1 MRNLKKYGF
10 TGSLLLWLGLFMA
23 PVWGVSGLAA
33 QQMQVSGNVKDAQ
46 EGIPVPQLSV
56 LLRTPGGTILKYA
69 ITDKN
74 GNFTMRFNSI
84 GKEFTPGASLVFSCL
99 GYAEQTAGIS
109 AEDIRAGKRYMIVMQ
124 PEAIQI
130 KEVVVKAPKVQMRG
144 DTISYNVQSFA
155 SGQDKTIGDVLK
167 KMPGIEVDL
176 DGRIK
181 YNGEPINKFYIEG
194 ADLLEGRYGLATN
207 NISQKDVAKVEV
219 LENHQPVKAL
229 KKVSFSDR
237 AAINIKLKEDAKAK
251 WIWQLYGAGGLGGGY
266 PPGHSQAGPL
276 WNARLFAMRVAG
288 KQQSMT
294 TLKTN
299 NTGEEL
305 LGETRTFSMDEF
317 TGNSY
322 FGNYDFPDY
331 INVSP
336 ASVPHMDGARTRFNK
351 SVLFNTSNLWKLG
364 QDYTLKGDVSYVY
377 NRIESANVSRT
388 EYFFED
394 GSRVDD
400 EQAAALQ
407 RINRV
412 HANVALTANTEAY
425 YLKNTLQTKLNWC
438 DTRSRLQ
445 GSTVY
450 KGAGEPAEASGSFRD
465 ILQKAHMPAFEAGN
479 EFQLAKNM
487 NKLNLAVFSVN
498 KLHAAPQSLD
508 VIARTRVDTRAFLTD
523 ENVSLT
529 ASFRKWN
536 LTVLAGGAAMTRRM
550 ERETDTLD
558 NTLNVFNLYAK
569 FRAVY
574 ETLRFRILFETPLD
588 YYHYKFIGDTSA
600 GGPWRLFFSPRI
612 GMRWK
617 ISPKLSVNLSG
628 KMGETPVSTESYF
641 SGMILNNYK
650 YLQQG
655 RIIDARDRNFVFSMG
670 INYNDPLSLFSASL
684 GAVRS
689 LNAQGTIAEQTFRGD
704 SIINSV
710 RAYEND
716 ATSWRFDGRI
726 SKGLDFMDGK
736 VELEADYSI
745 FDMQSL
751 QNGVF
756 TPYRSTSLNLRCA
769 LSSIFAEWGNFEY
782 NLLYGRSS
790 VSLDGGA
797 DSWRD
802 FVKQQLSLNLSPFKR
817 LDLNISGEHYYTLI
831 AAGQS
836 KHLFWLDASATF
848 KLTSD
853 IELSLSVSNI
863 LDNKTYSYTLY
874 SGLTSVYRQY
884 TIRPR
889 NLLVG
894 IFWKF

>member
-1 MRNLKKYGF
+1 MHHLKKYSF
-10 TGSLLLWLGLFMA
+10 TGYLLLWLGLFMA
-23 PVWGVSGLAA
+23 PLWGASGLWA
-33 QQMQVSGNVKDAQ
+33 QQMQVSGNVKDVQ

-56 LLRTPGGTILKYA
+56 LLRTPQGTILKYA
-69 ITDKN
+69 ITDKD
-74 GNFTMRFNSI
+74 GNFTMRFNTI

-99 GYAEQTAGIS
+99 GYAEQTAEIS
-109 AEDIRAGKRYMIVMQ
+109 GEDIRAGKRYTIEMK

-130 KEVVVKAPKVQMRG
+130 KEVIVKAPKVQMRG

-167 KMPGIEVDL
+167 KIPGIEVDL

-194 ADLLEGRYGLATN
+194 ADLLDGRYSLATN
-207 NISQKDVAKVEV
+207 NINQNDVSKVEV

-229 KKVSFSDR
+229 KKISFSDR

-251 WIWQLYGAGGLGGGY
+251 WIWQFYGAGGFGGGY
-266 PPGHSQAGPL
+266 PPDHSQSGPL
-276 WNARLFAMRVAG
+276 WNARLFAMRIAG

-305 LGETRTFSMDEF
+305 FGETRTFSMDEL

-322 FGNYDFPDY
+322 FGNYSFPGY

-336 ASVPHMDGARTRFNK
+336 AYVPHMDGARTKFNK
-351 SVLFNTSNLWKLG
+351 SVLFNTSNLWNLG
-364 QDYTLKGDVSYVY
+364 KDYMMKADVSYVY
-377 NRIESANVSRT
+377 NRIESANVSQT

-400 EQAAALQ
+400 ERVAALQ
-407 RINRV
+407 QINRV

-425 YLKNTLQTKLNWC
+425 YLKNTLQAKLNWC
-438 DTRSRLQ
+438 DTRSYLQ

-450 KGAGEPAEASGSFRD
+450 KGIGEPADGPGSFRD
-465 ILQKAHMPAFEAGN
+465 ILQKAHTPAFEVGN

-487 NKLNLAVFSVN
+487 NKLNLAVFSIN

-508 VIARTRVDTRAFLTD
+508 VLSRTKVHTRAFLTD

-529 ASFRKWN
+529 ASLRKWN
-536 LTVLAGGAAMTRRM
+536 LSVLAGGAAMSRRM
-550 ERETDTLD
+550 EREADTLD

-588 YYHYKFIGDTSA
+588 YYHYRFIGDASTGA
-600 GGPWRLFFSPRI
+600 PWRLFFSPRI
-612 GMRWK
+612 GMKWK

-628 KMGETPVSTESYF
+628 RMGEAPVSTESYF

-655 RIIDARDRNFVFSMG
+655 RIIDARNRNFVFSFG
-670 INYNDPLSLFSASL
+670 VNYNDPLSLFSASL
-684 GAVRS
+684 GAMRN
-689 LNAQGTIAEQTFRGD
+689 LNEQGTITEQSFRGD
-704 SIINSV
+704 TIINSI
-710 RAYEND
+710 RAYAND
-716 ATSWRFDGRI
+716 AKSWRFDGRI

-736 VELEADYSI
+736 IALEGDYSI
-745 FDMQSL
+745 VDMQSL

-756 TPYRSTSLNLRCA
+756 TPYRSTSLNLRCE

-782 NLLYGRSS
+782 SLLYGRSS
-790 VSLDGGA
+790 VSLNGGE

-802 FVKQQLSLNLSPFKR
+802 FVKQQLSLNLSPFRR
-817 LDLNISGEHYYTLI
+817 LDLNLSGEHYYTLI
-831 AAGQS
+831 TTDQS

-848 KLTSD
+848 KVTSG

-863 LDNKTYSYTLY
+863 LDNKNYSYTLY

-884 TIRPR
+884 SIRPR
-889 NLLVG
+889 NILCG